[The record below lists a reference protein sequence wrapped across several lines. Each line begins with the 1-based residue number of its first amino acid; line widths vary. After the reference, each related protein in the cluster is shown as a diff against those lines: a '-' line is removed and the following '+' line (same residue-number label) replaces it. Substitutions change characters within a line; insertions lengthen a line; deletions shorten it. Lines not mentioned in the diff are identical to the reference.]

1 MPNPSRIRAHDRLL
15 GQLWASPMRINAV
28 RQRRAKR
35 VVSATGPAPRPVTAI
50 APPQPAARLRPE
62 LDALAQGARLA
73 ANGSLAVYLLR
84 PGQAPAVLAELGR
97 LRELTFRAVGEG
109 CGTARDLDR
118 FDRLYCHLVV
128 CDEAAGV
135 LVGAYR
141 LGFTD
146 ELACGGADALYTATL
161 FHLAPRFLDTIG
173 PAVELGRSFVR
184 PEYQRG
190 FAPLAL
196 LWRGI
201 GALLAAHPQY
211 RYLFGPVTISQR
223 YDVASRA
230 MMVRFLKRKG
240 CRHPL
245 ASAVRPRHPFRP
257 GLGARALGRVADQAA
272 DADTLSRLIAA
283 GEPDGSGMPVLLRQY
298 LKLGARS
305 LAFSVDPDFSGCLDA
320 LCLVDLM
327 AVNERTLR
335 RYMGAEAAA
344 SYQQAQRLRSASA

>member
-1 MPNPSRIRAHDRLL
+1 MANPVRMRARDRLL
-15 GQLWASPMRINAV
+15 GRLWASPTRVSVLRRRRAV
-28 RQRRAKR
+28 RVLPVAGR
-35 VVSATGPAPRPVTAI
+35 PAVAL
-50 APPQPAARLRPE
+50 APPQPPARLRRE
-62 LDALAQGARLA
+62 LDALPQAARLA
-73 ANGSLAVYLLR
+73 ASGSLAVYLLR
-84 PGQAPAVLAELGR
+84 PGQAPAVLQELGR

-109 CGTARDLDR
+109 RGTERDLDR
-118 FDRLYCHLVV
+118 FDRLYTHLVV
-128 CDEAAGV
+128 WDEATGV

-146 ELACGGADALYTATL
+146 ELPGGGSSCLYTATL
-161 FHLAPRFLDTIG
+161 FHLAPRFLEAVR

-201 GALLAAHPQY
+201 GAVIAARPQY
-211 RYLFGPVTISQR
+211 RYLFGPVTISRR

-230 MMVRFLKRKG
+230 MMVRFLQQPGR
-240 CRHPL
+240 RHAL

-257 GLGARALGRVADQAA
+257 GPGARALGRLADRMDDVEA
-272 DADTLSRLIAA
+272 LSRLIAA
-283 GEPDGSGMPVLLRQY
+283 GEPDGAGVPILLRQY

-305 LAFSVDPDFSGCLDA
+305 LAFSVDPQFSGCLDA

-327 AVNERTLR
+327 AVSERTLR
-335 RYMGAEAAA
+335 RYMGAEAAC
-344 SYQQAQRLRSASA
+344 SYQAAQRLRSA